1 MDQKIDAIDRNIL
14 EELQKDC
21 RQTLKELGAKVG
33 LSPTPIHERIKRLEK
48 NKVILSYSAI
58 VDSKKMGQQLSILL
72 SVILKEHTQEKMRV
86 FETAAKSW
94 PEVKEVFHIA
104 GNSDYL
110 LKIQVKDMDD
120 YYAFIH
126 NRVSLLENVISQMHS
141 SFVLNEVKSDSNK
154 K

>member
-1 MDQKIDAIDRNIL
+1 MNEKIDSIDRKIL
-14 EELQKDC
+14 DELQKDC
-21 RQTLKELGAKVG
+21 RQTLKEIGTKVG

-48 NKVILSYSAI
+48 NKVIVSYSAI
-58 VDSKKMGQQLSILL
+58 INKKKLGPKLSILL
-72 SVILKEHTQEKMRV
+72 SVMLKEHTQDKMKV
-86 FETAAKSW
+86 FESAAKSW

-110 LKIQVKDMDD
+110 LKIEVKDMDD

-141 SFVLNEVKSDSNK
+141 SFVLNEVKSEGI
-154 K
+154 